1 MLYNTRQTKHLNT
14 LKTYIIVMNN
24 RLKAL
29 AVAFLILITITTFVN
44 AVEVNPI
51 AQELE
56 TNNTQLTALRQEV
69 NTKFAL
75 VDKKLDNL
83 ITKDQVTSL
92 LTAHLQKTNEIMD
105 WFRSLLIVSFIVI
118 GLAFLGFGYSIF
130 FYLKSLGRL

>member
-1 MLYNTRQTKHLNT
+1 
-14 LKTYIIVMNN
+14 MNN